1 MVDIVQEH
9 VERGYALDHAGF
21 DRGPFPCGYHTRN
34 DVEGKNPVN
43 RILVGIDQEGDAE
56 IVKLPFCVL
65 CPALQ
70 VREIH

>member
-9 VERGYALDHAGF
+9 VQRGYALDHAGF
-21 DRGPFPCGYHTRN
+21 DRRPFPSGYHPRN
-34 DVEGKNPVN
+34 DVEGKYPVN

-56 IVKLPFCVL
+56 IVKLPFSVL